1 MRPIK
6 FRAYDKKQK
15 RWLTDLDSWFTFDY
29 TGSLYLY
36 NHDDTNGGVDPV
48 LMQFTG
54 LKDKNG
60 VEIYE
65 WDILLHR
72 DKYYLVSW
80 DEQMAAFQS
89 VNVKD
94 KVDTDFFN
102 WGNVPSLQTLGARS
116 PLTGNELEPD
126 VEVIGNIYENEDL
139 LGGVK
144 EDE

>member
-15 RWLTDLDSWFTFDY
+15 RWLTDLDNWFTFDD

-36 NHDDTNGGVDPV
+36 NGDDTNGGVDPV

-54 LKDKNG
+54 LRDKHE
-60 VEIYE
+60 VDIYE
-65 WDILLHR
+65 GDLLRYPFDYAFTPEGGTQSHTIGSVVFEEGSF
-72 DKYYLVSW
+72 YLTQE
-80 DEQMAAFQS
+80 EQAERLLCTS
-89 VNVKD
+89 
-94 KVDTDFFN
+94 
-102 WGNVPSLQTLGARS
+102 
-116 PLTGNELEPD
+116 NELS
-126 VEVIGNIYENEDL
+126 EVIGNMWDNPEL

>member
-15 RWLTDLDSWFTFDY
+15 RWLTDLDNWFTFDY

-36 NHDDTNGGVDPV
+36 NGDDTNGGVDPV

-54 LKDKNG
+54 LRDKRG

-65 WDILLHR
+65 GDICFGKVR
-72 DKYYLVSW
+72 STTGKPEAWQVIY
-80 DEQMAAFQS
+80 EAASGAFCYKAKNGI
-89 VNVKD
+89 VN
-94 KVDTDFFN
+94 
-102 WGNVPSLQTLGARS
+102 
-116 PLTGNELEPD
+116 PLTHAFSMSRELK
-126 VEVIGNIYENEDL
+126 VIGNMWDNPEL